1 MKKTLSLLLAVLFIS
16 ALTLCINAADSA
28 KADIYAA
35 FFDACPEYYRDQYLP
50 AVQSTLDQ
58 ITVTD
63 EQAQEVIPLI
73 NDAKEIIIGTT
84 DSSVGEEI
92 TKDQTSDEADIS
104 PDKKEQIKDLVDN
117 SAIDEQIK
125 DVISDA
131 IAVESTSSNGE
142 LSDAQKQEQVIA
154 IVNDACTILGLT
166 AKIDAKAIATDNP
179 TDIKLDIY
187 NEGKKVA
194 TIDTPVKLTG
204 GTKTTGIAPIFVA
217 LFLSLIG
224 ITGTVILRRYE
235 F

>member
-28 KADIYAA
+28 KADIFAA

-84 DSSVGEEI
+84 DSSVGEEVA
-92 TKDQTSDEADIS
+92 KDQTSDEADT
-104 PDKKEQIKDLVDN
+104 DKKEQIKDLVDN

-125 DVISDA
+125 GVISDA
-131 IAVESTSSNGE
+131 IAVESTSSSDG
-142 LSDAQKQEQVIA
+142 LSDAQKQEQVID

-204 GTKTTGIAPIFVA
+204 GTKTTGIAPIFIAV
-217 LFLSLIG
+217 FLSLIG

>member
-1 MKKTLSLLLAVLFIS
+1 MKKTLPLLLAVLFIS

-28 KADIYAA
+28 KADIFAA

-84 DSSVGEEI
+84 DSSVGEEVA
-92 TKDQTSDEADIS
+92 KDQTSDEADT
-104 PDKKEQIKDLVDN
+104 DKKEQIKDLVDN

-125 DVISDA
+125 GVISDA
-131 IAVESTSSNGE
+131 IAVESTSSSDG
-142 LSDAQKQEQVIA
+142 LSDAQKQEQVID

-204 GTKTTGIAPIFVA
+204 GTKTTGIAPIFIAV
-217 LFLSLIG
+217 FLSLIG